1 MLNDKAPVSQNDFVL
16 DKESGIFFHEKCNGI
31 DYSDSSEDYLM
42 DLFKNKNNLKSYA
55 VEMQKYIKDW
65 PTRYHLSYMRTNL
78 LESIKELFNRE
89 WKILELGAGMGALT
103 LWFCDYFNRVDAVEG
118 SLKRAQVLRARAKDR
133 QNLRIFVGDIT
144 DIDFKETY
152 DLISLVGVLEY
163 IPLYSQG
170 DPRTVCIDLLK
181 RLSLSLNTN
190 GILLIGIENKLGAKY
205 FSGCHEDH
213 TGILF
218 DGIMDYPHKSCVTF
232 SRNEIMDILFEA
244 GMSQVKF
251 YHLFPDYKL
260 PKLFFR
266 ETDSD
271 DYSMLKG
278 WVRSYFEDFSR
289 ERLYFFHDSLFVQ
302 TLIKSRLLQHFS
314 NSFLI
319 VSSLSEK
326 TKLDTEFLIK
336 KFWNPEDTKQDFH
349 HTISLL
355 QKNKS
360 FQIVRKPLK
369 GGVSEK
375 IIRNIVYTLSENEE
389 YIEGEP
395 LATEIYKSLF
405 MDDNFSSLS
414 AILFEIKDSLLKCF
428 SKNRMDNDGYEIV
441 DGRSIDYCFW
451 NLLRDRNRNLLFID
465 KKWTYN
471 SFLTVDDVLY
481 RNLNGLYYDVRY
493 HIKQIPFSE
502 FIHSVLSNVYR
513 NYDIKR
519 LYKNIKVDLDF
530 SNNITLSTKTME
542 YYISRDII
550 DYVRIMPGEII
561 NLQGRLSGRA
571 WKLLENY
578 YKLKDYFK
586 KVMREKS

>member
-1 MLNDKAPVSQNDFVL
+1 MNNKAPVSQNDFVL
-16 DKESGIFFHEKCNGI
+16 DKKSGIYFHEKFNGI
-31 DYSDSSEDYLM
+31 DYSDSSEDFLI
-42 DLFKNKNNLKSYA
+42 DLFQSKVNLESYD
-55 VEMQKYIKDW
+55 VEMQKFIKDW
-65 PTRYHLSYMRTNL
+65 PTRYHLSHMRTNL
-78 LESIKELFNRE
+78 LESVKELFNPE
-89 WKILELGAGMGALT
+89 WKVLELGAGMGALT
-103 LWFCDYFNRVDAVEG
+103 LWLCDYFNSVDAIEG
-118 SLKRAQVLRARAKDR
+118 SLKRAQALRARAKNR
-133 QNLRIFVGDIT
+133 QNLKIFVGDIT

-170 DPRTVCIDLLK
+170 NSRIMCIDLLK
-181 RLSLSLNTN
+181 RLSLSLKTN

-218 DGIMDYPHKSCVTF
+218 DGIMDYPRKSCVTF
-232 SRNEIMDILFEA
+232 SRNEIMDILYEA
-244 GMSQVKF
+244 GMSQVRF

-266 ETDSD
+266 ETDGD
-271 DYSMLKG
+271 DYYMLKG

-302 TLIKSRLLQHFS
+302 TLIKSRLLHHFS

-326 TKLDTEFLIK
+326 VKLDTDFLIK
-336 KFWNPEDTKQDFH
+336 KFWNNEDTKQNFH
-349 HTISLL
+349 HTISLI

-369 GGVSEK
+369 GGVTEK
-375 IIRNIVYTLSENEE
+375 IMGNIAYALSENEE

-395 LATEIYKSLF
+395 LAIEIYKSLF
-405 MDDNFSSLS
+405 LDDNFSSLS
-414 AILFEIKDSLLKCF
+414 AILSEIKDSLLKCF
-428 SKNRMDNDGYEIV
+428 SKNKIDNDGYEIV

-451 NLLRDRNRNLLFID
+451 NLLRDENRNFLFID
-465 KKWTYN
+465 KKWIYKG
-471 SFLTVDDVLY
+471 FLTADDVLF
-481 RNLNGLYYDVRY
+481 RNLNGLYNDIYFY
-493 HIKQIPFSE
+493 KKQIPFSE
-502 FIHSVLSNVYR
+502 LIHLVLSRVYR

-519 LYKNIKVDLDF
+519 FYKNIKVDLDF
-530 SNNITLSTKTME
+530 SNNINISAKTIE
-542 YYISRDII
+542 DYISRDII
-550 DYVRIMPGEII
+550 KNVKIMPGEII
-561 NLQGRLSGRA
+561 NLQSKLSGRA

-578 YKLKDYFK
+578 YKFKDYFRK
-586 KVMREKS
+586 GVRGKS